1 MSSSNGENDVTR
13 RTGMTEHQEEALRGA
28 ARSWLDAGDEL
39 AGAVR
44 DGDDPAAIMEL
55 AERATLARLTFRQT
69 LIELGWR
76 PPGDPHSSG

>member
-1 MSSSNGENDVTR
+1 MGTADGENDVTR
-13 RTGMTEHQEEALRGA
+13 RGGMTEHQEEALRGA
-28 ARSWLDAGDEL
+28 ARGWLDAGDEL
-39 AGAVR
+39 AAAVR

-76 PPGDPHSSG
+76 PPVDVPHSG